1 MKDRKKINV
10 AKELEIPQGIARGY
24 FMEIHSGKEVV
35 LNGKCDVLVLEDSV
49 LKIKIDEHGITFH
62 GRGLCIDL
70 YNADGIIISGDICT
84 VELD

>member
-1 MKDRKKINV
+1 M
-10 AKELEIPQGIARGY
+10 
-24 FMEIHSGKEVV
+24 V
-35 LNGKCDVLVLEDSV
+35 LNGQCGVVVLENSV
-49 LKIKIDEHGITFH
+49 LEIKIDEHGITFH

>member
-1 MKDRKKINV
+1 MLQRNLKFHR
-10 AKELEIPQGIARGY
+10 ELQKGILWKY
-24 FMEIHSGKEVV
+24 TPEK
-35 LNGKCDVLVLEDSV
+35 KCDVLTLEDSV

>member
-1 MKDRKKINV
+1 MKDRKKISV
-10 AKELEIPQGIARGY
+10 AKELEIPQGIAKGY

-35 LNGKCDVLVLEDSV
+35 LNGKCDVLALEDSV